1 MHDNTHIYFFK
12 DILYLFE
19 KEREREREHEQWG
32 EKEGEEEVDF
42 LLSREPDV
50 GINPATWDH
59 ELSGT

>member
-50 GINPATWDH
+50 GINPAT
-59 ELSGT
+59 